1 MTREEFVTKMKQQL
15 DEFNRSLDELEKRGA
30 EYNREARARFDERM
44 NDLKRKRDEMT
55 RRLEDINKAGDKA
68 WDDLKAGAT
77 AAWNSLQD
85 GMKQALSKFK

>member
-1 MTREEFVTKMKQQL
+1 MARDEFVAKMKQQL

-30 EYNREARARFDERM
+30 EYNREARARYEERM
-44 NDLKRKRDEMT
+44 NELKRKRDEMS
-55 RRLEDINKAGDKA
+55 RSLEDINKAGDKA
-68 WDDLKAGAT
+68 WEDMKVGAT